1 MTTEVIL
8 TVAGYAYLGMETIA
22 IFSAVDAI
30 VRSRTSQGAIA
41 WAIALISFPLL
52 SLPLYFIFGRS
63 KFEGYVKARRTSH
76 ENLTSVFENLQAS
89 TPAYRAHFDESQ
101 YMFPAFESLAKMPFL
116 RGNSTKLL
124 VDGEQTFEEIFQ
136 GIREAR
142 SYIIIQ
148 FYIVKND
155 GLGKKLKSAL
165 LEKLDEGVKVYFL
178 CDAIGSAALP
188 DAYLAEL
195 QQAGAEAATFR
206 CMTKFSRRLQIN
218 FRNHRK
224 IVIIDGCSAYVGGHN
239 VGDEYLGKD
248 PVLSPWRDTH
258 VKVTG
263 PAALAVQL
271 VFVEDWYW
279 ITQQIPQLNWQ
290 PDSKVAEGHRVL
302 TLPSG
307 PADRLDTCSLFFVH
321 AINSAQQRC
330 WIVSPYFVPDESV
343 ISALQLAALRGVD
356 VRILLPEKADHKL
369 VYLAGFSY
377 FHETIDAGVKLF
389 RYTKGFLHQKV
400 MLIDDQLAVVG
411 TANFDN
417 RSFRLNF
424 EITMVFADQEC
435 NAALSSMLENDFS
448 SSKPVTIDDYDKR
461 SLLFKLLVRISRLF
475 SPIL

>member
-1 MTTEVIL
+1 MTTEVAL
-8 TVAGYAYLGMETIA
+8 ALVGYAYLALEIA
-22 IFSAVDAI
+22 AI
-30 VRSRTSQGAIA
+30 VSAIDAVMRSRTSQGAVA
-41 WAIALISFPLL
+41 WAIALIAFPIL

-63 KFEGYVKARRTSH
+63 KFHGYVKARRISH
-76 ENLTSVFENLQAS
+76 EDTRSIFNELQAS
-89 TPAYRAHFDESQ
+89 ASTYHAHFSDSE

-116 RGNSTKLL
+116 KGNTTKLL
-124 VDGEQTFEEIFQ
+124 VDGEQTFEEIFL
-136 GIREAR
+136 GIIEAR

-155 GLGKKLKSAL
+155 SLGKKLKSAL
-165 LEKLDEGVKVYFL
+165 LEKLDEGVNVYFL

-188 DAYLAEL
+188 DSYLAEL
-195 QQAGAEAATFR
+195 QQAGAEAFTFR
-206 CMTKFSRRLQIN
+206 CMTKFSRRMQIN

-224 IVIIDGCSAYVGGHN
+224 IVVIDGHTAYVGGHN
-239 VGDEYLGKD
+239 VGDEYVGKD

-258 VKVTG
+258 VKIMG
-263 PAALAVQL
+263 PTALAVQL
-271 VFVEDWYW
+271 VFIEDWYW
-279 ITQQIPQLNWQ
+279 VTQKIPPLNWVPYAQTGDGQ
-290 PDSKVAEGHRVL
+290 PVL

-343 ISALQLAALRGVD
+343 VSALQLAALRGVD

-377 FHETIDAGVKLF
+377 FHETIDVGVKLF

-400 MLIDDQLAVVG
+400 MLVDDQLAVVG

-435 NAALSSMLENDFS
+435 NTALGTMLENDFANS
-448 SSKPVTIDDYDKR
+448 EPVNIDDYDKR
-461 SLLFKLLVRISRLF
+461 SLVFKLLVRISRLF

>member
-1 MTTEVIL
+1 MTTEVALGLI
-8 TVAGYAYLGMETIA
+8 GYAYLALEIA
-22 IFSAVDAI
+22 AI
-30 VRSRTSQGAIA
+30 VSAIDAVMRSRTSQGAVA
-41 WAIALISFPLL
+41 WAIALISFPVL

-63 KFEGYVKARRTSH
+63 KFHGYVKARRISH
-76 ENLTSVFENLQAS
+76 ENTNSILSDLQAS
-89 TPAYRAHFDESQ
+89 TSMYRAHFGVSQ
-101 YMFPAFESLAKMPFL
+101 YMFPAFESIARMPFL
-116 RGNSTKLL
+116 KGNAAKLL
-124 VDGEQTFEEIFQ
+124 IDGEQTFEEIFQ

-155 GLGKKLKSAL
+155 DLGKKLKSAL
-165 LEKLDEGVKVYFL
+165 LKKLNEGVKVYFL

-188 DAYLAEL
+188 SSYLAEL
-195 QQAGAEAATFR
+195 QQAGAEAVTFR
-206 CMTKFSRRLQIN
+206 CMTKFSRRMQIN

-224 IVIIDGCSAYVGGHN
+224 IVIIDGHTAYVGGHN
-239 VGDEYLGKD
+239 VGDEYLGKH
-248 PVLSPWRDTH
+248 PRLSPWRDTH
-258 VKVTG
+258 VRITG

-271 VFVEDWYW
+271 VFIEDWYW
-279 ITQQIPQLNWQ
+279 VTQKIPPLSWEPHAQSGDGQ
-290 PDSKVAEGHRVL
+290 CVL

-343 ISALQLAALRGVD
+343 VSALQLAALRGVD

-377 FHETIDAGVKLF
+377 FHETIGAGVKLY
-389 RYTKGFLHQKV
+389 RYTNGFLHQKV
-400 MLIDDQLAVVG
+400 MLVDDQLAVVG

-424 EITMVFADQEC
+424 EITMVFTAQEC
-435 NAALSSMLENDFS
+435 NGALSDMLENDFS
-448 SSKPVTIDDYDKR
+448 NSKPVTTDDYDKR
-461 SLLFKLLVRISRLF
+461 SLMFKLLVRISRLF

>member
-1 MTTEVIL
+1 MASELIL
-8 TVAGYAYLGMETIA
+8 TLVGYAYLVLEIVALLSA
-22 IFSAVDAI
+22 IDAVMRA
-30 VRSRTSQGAIA
+30 RTSQGAIA
-41 WAIALISFPLL
+41 WAIALVSFPLL
-52 SLPLYFIFGRS
+52 SLPLYFVFGRS
-63 KFEGYVKARRTSH
+63 KFLGYVKARRASH
-76 ENLTSVFENLQAS
+76 ENLTSVFESLQANA
-89 TPAYRAHFDESQ
+89 PEFRAQFSANEQ
-101 YMFPAFESLAKMPFL
+101 IFPAFESLASMPFL
-116 RGNSTKLL
+116 TGNETNLL
-124 VDGEQTFEEIFQ
+124 IDGEQTFTEIFE
-136 GIREAR
+136 GIKAAE
-142 SYIIIQ
+142 SYIIVQ
-148 FYIVKND
+148 FYIVKSD
-155 GLGKKLKSAL
+155 ELGNRLKSVL
-165 LEKLDEGVKVYFL
+165 LAKLGQGVKVYFL

-188 DAYLAEL
+188 ASYLAEL
-195 QQAGAEAATFR
+195 QQAGAEAVPFR

-224 IVIIDGCSAYVGGHN
+224 IVVIDGHTAYVGGHN
-239 VGDEYLGKD
+239 VGDEYLGKH
-248 PVLSPWRDTH
+248 PALSPWRDTH

-263 PAALAVQL
+263 PAALTVQL

-279 ITQQIPQLNWQ
+279 VTQEIPPLNWQ
-290 PDSKVAEGHRVL
+290 PASMVGVNQRVL

-343 ISALQLAALRGVD
+343 VSALQLAALRGVD

-389 RYTKGFLHQKV
+389 RYEKGFLHQKV
-400 MLIDDQLAVVG
+400 MLVDNQLAVVG

-435 NAALSSMLENDFS
+435 NAALGKMLENDFANS
-448 SSKPVTIDDYDKR
+448 NPVTTDDYDKR

>member
-1 MTTEVIL
+1 MTTEAVL
-8 TVAGYAYLGMETIA
+8 GLVGYAYLGLEIVA
-22 IFSAVDAI
+22 IGSAIDA
-30 VRSRTSQGAIA
+30 VMRSRTSQGAVA

-63 KFEGYVKARRTSH
+63 KFLGYVKARRVSH
-76 ENLTSVFENLQAS
+76 ENINSVFNELQAS
-89 TPAYRAHFDESQ
+89 TSAYRADFGENQ
-101 YMFPAFESLAKMPFL
+101 YLFPAFESLAKMPFL
-116 RGNSTKLL
+116 KGNTTKLL
-124 VDGEQTFEEIFQ
+124 VDGERTFEAIFQ
-136 GIREAR
+136 GINEAQ

-155 GLGKKLKSAL
+155 DLGKRLQSAL
-165 LEKLDEGVKVYFL
+165 LEKLNEGVKVYFL

-188 DAYLAEL
+188 ASYLEAL
-195 QQAGAEAATFR
+195 KQAGAKAVTFR
-206 CMTKFSRRLQIN
+206 CMTKFSRRMQIN

-224 IVIIDGCSAYVGGHN
+224 IVVIDGHTAYVGGHN

-248 PVLSPWRDTH
+248 PDLSPWRDTH
-258 VKVTG
+258 VKISG

-279 ITQQIPQLNWQ
+279 VTQQIPPLNWLPHAQ
-290 PDSKVAEGHRVL
+290 TGDGHRVL
-302 TLPSG
+302 TLATG

-321 AINSAQQRC
+321 AINSAMHRC

-343 ISALQLAALRGVD
+343 VSALQLAALRGVD

-377 FHETIDAGVKLF
+377 FHETIDAGVKLY
-389 RYTKGFLHQKV
+389 RYKKGFLHQKV
-400 MLIDDQLAVVG
+400 MLVDDQLAVVG

-435 NAALSSMLENDFS
+435 NNAISDMLETDFAY
-448 SSKPVTIDDYDKR
+448 SKPVTTDDYDRR
-461 SLLFKLLVRISRLF
+461 SLVFKLLVRISRLF